1 MAKPLSTKQLAF
13 VEHYLQ
19 CWSETE
25 AARRAGYANPNN
37 NAHRLM
43 VNDGVATAIAAR
55 LAELKMS
62 ADEVLTRL
70 TEHAR
75 GSIAP
80 FLVTND
86 NGAPTG
92 FNLAPDRPL
101 HLVKKVSITDK
112 GISFEIHDSQ
122 TALALL
128 GKAHGLF
135 VDRTEV
141 SGPNGVPLPVVGYEY
156 NVAIAAIAGGS
167 GEDSDTP
174 GEDSSARDGPEV
186 G

>member
-43 VNDGVATAIAAR
+43 VNDGVATAIQTR

-70 TEHAR
+70 ADHAR

-80 FLVTND
+80 FLFTTSA
-86 NGAPTG
+86 GEPIG
-92 FNLAPDRPL
+92 FNLSPDRPL

-112 GISFEIHDSQ
+112 GASIELHDSQ

-135 VDRTEV
+135 VERTEV
-141 SGPNGVPLPVVGYEY
+141 SGPGGGPIPTEAYDY
-156 NVAIAAIAGGS
+156 SAAVAIVTQRS
-167 GEDSDTP
+167 SDDSD
-174 GEDSSARDGPEV
+174 SSG
-186 G
+186 